1 MFLLGVGIQK
11 SAWGWKTSLRTQMFQ
26 KNQCA
31 ANMAGG
37 LSSWQTCSEGG
48 RASPLLPLPPV
59 CSEWLW
65 LFSAPFQEKSSE
77 TSIWGR
83 ETSWLLPESMC
94 TKSILYLNTVSYS
107 MSLVSLSVEAAI
119 TWQTT
124 GQFLKQPHIY
134 GDWEME
140 DQMSA
145 GSASWA
151 SNRP

>member
-1 MFLLGVGIQK
+1 MFFLGVGIQK

-37 LSSWQTCSEGG
+37 LSSWQTCSGGG

-83 ETSWLLPESMC
+83 ETSWLPPKSMC
-94 TKSILYLNTVSYS
+94 PKSILYLNTVQLFNVTRVFIGWGSYY
-107 MSLVSLSVEAAI
+107 LTNNWAVSKTTSHLWRLSS
-119 TWQTT
+119 
-124 GQFLKQPHIY
+124 GR
-134 GDWEME
+134 
-140 DQMSA
+140 
-145 GSASWA
+145 
-151 SNRP
+151 SNVSRFSILRI